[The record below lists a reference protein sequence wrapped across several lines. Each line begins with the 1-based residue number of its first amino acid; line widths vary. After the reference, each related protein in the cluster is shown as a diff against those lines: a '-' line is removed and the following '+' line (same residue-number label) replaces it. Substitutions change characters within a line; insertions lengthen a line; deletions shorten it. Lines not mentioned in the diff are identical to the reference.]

1 MKKSIEQRNIEIFPT
16 ITERVNKLYDAYLL
30 DLDGTVL
37 LGNNLIPGAEKVIKM
52 LRDLDKR
59 VIFISN
65 NSTSSA
71 SSYADQLTSL
81 GVPTQNY
88 DVINS
93 SQVLINFLNK
103 NLPQGRL
110 LVLGEPELRG
120 DLESNGFYVTDNDSD
135 VDAVIA
141 SFDRSFN
148 YQKLQAAFDAI
159 KNGARFYATNSD
171 KYRPLKNGGQ
181 PDAGSIIAAIEACTE
196 KKCEVIVG
204 KPSHHIVEYLT
215 STILNPNSNC
225 IIVGDR
231 PETDIQMGINASI
244 DSALVL
250 TGATS
255 FKNNLSLEI
264 QPTYLIKS
272 ILNLLPENIFNN
284 L

>member
-110 LVLGEPELRG
+110 LVLGEPELCG
-120 DLESNGFYVTDNDSD
+120 DLESNGFHVTDNDSD

-181 PDAGSIIAAIEACTE
+181 PDAGHRPHASDRLRPRLLHR
-196 KKCEVIVG
+196 
-204 KPSHHIVEYLT
+204 PSCPCQRAQPAGG
-215 STILNPNSNC
+215 SPDPR
-225 IIVGDR
+225 GDHGRGVR
-231 PETDIQMGINASI
+231 PQRQGGSDGLMP
-244 DSALVL
+244 VV
-250 TGATS
+250 
-255 FKNNLSLEI
+255 
-264 QPTYLIKS
+264 
-272 ILNLLPENIFNN
+272 
-284 L
+284 

>member
-103 NLPQGRL
+103 IP
-110 LVLGEPELRG
+110 
-120 DLESNGFYVTDNDSD
+120 
-135 VDAVIA
+135 
-141 SFDRSFN
+141 
-148 YQKLQAAFDAI
+148 
-159 KNGARFYATNSD
+159 
-171 KYRPLKNGGQ
+171 
-181 PDAGSIIAAIEACTE
+181 
-196 KKCEVIVG
+196 
-204 KPSHHIVEYLT
+204 
-215 STILNPNSNC
+215 
-225 IIVGDR
+225 
-231 PETDIQMGINASI
+231 
-244 DSALVL
+244 
-250 TGATS
+250 
-255 FKNNLSLEI
+255 
-264 QPTYLIKS
+264 
-272 ILNLLPENIFNN
+272 IFITPFMNW

>member
-103 NLPQGRL
+103 
-110 LVLGEPELRG
+110 
-120 DLESNGFYVTDNDSD
+120 DT
-135 VDAVIA
+135 
-141 SFDRSFN
+141 
-148 YQKLQAAFDAI
+148 
-159 KNGARFYATNSD
+159 RFQIENF
-171 KYRPLKNGGQ
+171 KPGLI
-181 PDAGSIIAAIEACTE
+181 GSY
-196 KKCEVIVG
+196 IVG
-204 KPSHHIVEYLT
+204 ISFAFGWTPCIGPILGSVLSVAASSDSIYFGIWLLLT
-215 STILNPNSNC
+215 YSAGLGIPFLLAAAGIGYFLKFLVKIRSYIRPIEIFTGLLLILFG
-225 IIVGDR
+225 V
-231 PETDIQMGINASI
+231 Q
-244 DSALVL
+244 
-250 TGATS
+250 TGAFFQSLIFLRLYFVARCES
-255 FKNNLSLEI
+255 FC
-264 QPTYLIKS
+264 T
-272 ILNLLPENIFNN
+272 
-284 L
+284 

>member
-1 MKKSIEQRNIEIFPT
+1 MAVQMTKSIEQRNIEIFPT

-71 SSYADQLTSL
+71 SSYADKLTSL

-110 LVLGEPELRG
+110 LVLGEPELCG
-120 DLESNGFYVTDNDSD
+120 DLESNGFHSNGFSLIRKILDDKKINLNNKTPYNS
-135 VDAVIA
+135 IKK
-141 SFDRSFN
+141 
-148 YQKLQAAFDAI
+148 KL
-159 KNGARFYATNSD
+159 
-171 KYRPLKNGGQ
+171 
-181 PDAGSIIAAIEACTE
+181 
-196 KKCEVIVG
+196 
-204 KPSHHIVEYLT
+204 
-215 STILNPNSNC
+215 
-225 IIVGDR
+225 GD
-231 PETDIQMGINASI
+231 D
-244 DSALVL
+244 L
-250 TGATS
+250 
-255 FKNNLSLEI
+255 
-264 QPTYLIKS
+264 
-272 ILNLLPENIFNN
+272 LLPTKIYTQIM
-284 L
+284 LPLIIL